1 MRNVAVI
8 LAGGVGT
15 RMGGTMPKQFFKVS
29 GKTVLE
35 HTISVFDNHPL
46 IDEIAI
52 VVHPNYLEKVEE
64 LCCINNFKK
73 VGRILQ
79 GGSERYYSSLSAI
92 NAYASTEND
101 INLIFHDSV
110 RPLVTKRIISD
121 CITMLGKYGAV
132 DVAIPATDTIIKMN
146 LNTHEIEDI
155 PNRQFLY
162 NGQTPQA
169 FKLSVIR
176 EAYKR
181 ALVDPNFKT
190 TDDCGVVLKYMPD
203 IPIGVVPGEKFNMKL
218 THKEDLF
225 LLDKLFQLKSVSDV
239 SLYGQETALEH
250 KVIVIFGGSYGIG
263 HSIAELCTG
272 LKAKVYSFS
281 RSETGT
287 DVADASLVK
296 EALEKVYLIEK
307 KIDFVINTAGILLK
321 IPLMTMKYDDILNLI
336 RVNYLGAINV
346 AKESFSYLAKSHG
359 GLLLFTSSSYTRGRA
374 MYSLYSSSKA
384 AIVNLVQALSEEWK
398 SYNENKSY
406 PLLNKCIQSAYE
418 PGSIFKM
425 VTAIAG
431 LESGNISLTEKI
443 NDTGVY
449 KKYGAEWK
457 CWYYT
462 DYHRGHG
469 YLNVIGAIEKSCN
482 FFFYETADRMGI
494 DTLDKYA
501 TYFGLGRKTGIEL
514 PSETAGTLASKD
526 YVKSIKGSWNP
537 GDTINAAIGQGY
549 NKFTPLQMTK
559 YISMIANGGNNV
571 NVSIVKT
578 IQNADGT
585 EVSKD
590 EINEYVKEKLGLTEE
605 NTENITLNKDYVNA
619 VREGMKSV
627 TSGESGTA
635 YVRFKDFNIKVGGK
649 TGSAEAGKDANGN
662 DIVNAWFAAFAPYD
676 DPEIAVVVMVENGG
690 HGNYTAEAVRNIM
703 AEYFGMNTQNVTEDM
718 QAVSYTESMR

>member
-1 MRNVAVI
+1 MAKVINKKSINFRYNTITIFTYLIGIILIVQLFNLQIVHGAKYREESNTRLTRESTLEATRGEILDRSGNVLVSSSQKFNLELYKSKIDTNALNDSILKIIQVLEKYNVSYVDSFPIKIDPFEYTIADTNLSNWKSNNGINENATAEEAFYKFKDKYKIQNTDISEIRKIIAIRYAIVQEGYSSTKSLTIAKDIPREAVAEFSEEGDEFPGINISVQPVRQYKQGTLASHI
-8 LAGGVGT
+8 LGYASKIGSEEYQ
-15 RMGGTMPKQFFKVS
+15 KKKDEYNQNDII
-29 GKTVLE
+29 GKTGIEAVFEKYLKGKNGTKQIDMAVDGTITAEVVEKEAVAGSNVVL
-35 HTISVFDNHPL
+35 TIDSQLQKIAEEALKDN
-46 IDEIAI
+46 I
-52 VVHPNYLEKVEE
+52 EK
-64 LCCINNFKK
+64 IKNGGFGKSYDAK
-73 VGRILQ
+73 
-79 GGSERYYSSLSAI
+79 GGSCVVMNVKTGEVLAM
-92 NAYASTEND
+92 ASYPDYNPQSFAD
-101 INLIFHDSV
+101 G
-110 RPLVTKRIISD
+110 IS
-121 CITMLGKYGAV
+121 
-132 DVAIPATDTIIKMN
+132 N
-146 LNTHEIEDI
+146 
-155 PNRQFLY
+155 
-162 NGQTPQA
+162 
-169 FKLSVIR
+169 
-176 EAYKR
+176 
-181 ALVDPNFKT
+181 
-190 TDDCGVVLKYMPD
+190 
-203 IPIGVVPGEKFNMKL
+203 
-218 THKEDLF
+218 
-225 LLDKLFQLKSVSDV
+225 
-239 SLYGQETALEH
+239 
-250 KVIVIFGGSYGIG
+250 
-263 HSIAELCTG
+263 
-272 LKAKVYSFS
+272 
-281 RSETGT
+281 
-287 DVADASLVK
+287 
-296 EALEKVYLIEK
+296 
-307 KIDFVINTAGILLK
+307 
-321 IPLMTMKYDDILNLI
+321 
-336 RVNYLGAINV
+336 
-346 AKESFSYLAKSHG
+346 
-359 GLLLFTSSSYTRGRA
+359 
-374 MYSLYSSSKA
+374 
-384 AIVNLVQALSEEWK
+384 EEWK

>member
-1 MRNVAVI
+1 MAKVINKKSINFRYNTITIFTYLIGIILIVQLFNLQIVHGAKYREESNTRLTRESTLEATRGEILDRSGNVLVSSSQKFNLELYKSKIDTNALNDSILKIIQVLEKYNVSYVDSFPIKIDPFEYTIADTNLSNWKSNNGIDENATAEEVFYKFKDKYKIQNTDISEIRKIIAIRYAIVQEGYSSTKSLTIAKDIPREAVAEFSEEGDEFPGINISVQPVRQYKQGTLASHI
-8 LAGGVGT
+8 LGYASKIGSEEYQ
-15 RMGGTMPKQFFKVS
+15 KKKDEYNQNDII
-29 GKTVLE
+29 GKTGIEAVFEKYLKGKNGTKQIDMAVDGTITAEVVEKEAVAGSNVVL
-35 HTISVFDNHPL
+35 TIDSQLQKIAEEALKDN
-46 IDEIAI
+46 I
-52 VVHPNYLEKVEE
+52 EK
-64 LCCINNFKK
+64 IKNGGFGKSYDAK
-73 VGRILQ
+73 
-79 GGSERYYSSLSAI
+79 GGSCVVMNVKTGEVLAM
-92 NAYASTEND
+92 ASYPDYNPQSFAD
-101 INLIFHDSV
+101 G
-110 RPLVTKRIISD
+110 IS
-121 CITMLGKYGAV
+121 
-132 DVAIPATDTIIKMN
+132 N
-146 LNTHEIEDI
+146 
-155 PNRQFLY
+155 
-162 NGQTPQA
+162 
-169 FKLSVIR
+169 
-176 EAYKR
+176 
-181 ALVDPNFKT
+181 
-190 TDDCGVVLKYMPD
+190 
-203 IPIGVVPGEKFNMKL
+203 
-218 THKEDLF
+218 
-225 LLDKLFQLKSVSDV
+225 
-239 SLYGQETALEH
+239 
-250 KVIVIFGGSYGIG
+250 
-263 HSIAELCTG
+263 
-272 LKAKVYSFS
+272 
-281 RSETGT
+281 
-287 DVADASLVK
+287 
-296 EALEKVYLIEK
+296 
-307 KIDFVINTAGILLK
+307 
-321 IPLMTMKYDDILNLI
+321 
-336 RVNYLGAINV
+336 
-346 AKESFSYLAKSHG
+346 
-359 GLLLFTSSSYTRGRA
+359 
-374 MYSLYSSSKA
+374 
-384 AIVNLVQALSEEWK
+384 EEWK

-662 DIVNAWFAAFAPYD
+662 DIVNAWFAAFTPYD

>member
-1 MRNVAVI
+1 MAKVINKKSINFRYNTITIFTYLIGIILIVQLFNLQIVHGAKYREESNTRLTRESTLEATRGEILDRSGNVLVSSSQKFNLELYKSKIDTNALNDSILKIIQVLEKYNVSYVDSFPIKIDPFEYTIADTNLSNWKSNNGIDENATAEEAFYKFKDKYKIQNTDISEIIKIIAIRYAIVQEGYSSTKSLTIAKDIPREAVAEFSEEGDEFPGINISVQPVRQYKQGTLASHI
-8 LAGGVGT
+8 LGYASKIGSEEYQ
-15 RMGGTMPKQFFKVS
+15 KKKDEYNQNDII
-29 GKTVLE
+29 GKTGIEAVFEKYLKGKNGTKQIDMAVDGTITAEVVEKEAVAGSNVVL
-35 HTISVFDNHPL
+35 TIDSQLQKIAEEALKDN
-46 IDEIAI
+46 I
-52 VVHPNYLEKVEE
+52 EK
-64 LCCINNFKK
+64 IKNGGFGKSYDAK
-73 VGRILQ
+73 
-79 GGSERYYSSLSAI
+79 GGSCVVMNVKTGEVLAM
-92 NAYASTEND
+92 ASYPDYNPQSFAD
-101 INLIFHDSV
+101 G
-110 RPLVTKRIISD
+110 IS
-121 CITMLGKYGAV
+121 
-132 DVAIPATDTIIKMN
+132 N
-146 LNTHEIEDI
+146 
-155 PNRQFLY
+155 
-162 NGQTPQA
+162 
-169 FKLSVIR
+169 
-176 EAYKR
+176 
-181 ALVDPNFKT
+181 
-190 TDDCGVVLKYMPD
+190 
-203 IPIGVVPGEKFNMKL
+203 
-218 THKEDLF
+218 
-225 LLDKLFQLKSVSDV
+225 
-239 SLYGQETALEH
+239 
-250 KVIVIFGGSYGIG
+250 
-263 HSIAELCTG
+263 
-272 LKAKVYSFS
+272 
-281 RSETGT
+281 
-287 DVADASLVK
+287 
-296 EALEKVYLIEK
+296 
-307 KIDFVINTAGILLK
+307 
-321 IPLMTMKYDDILNLI
+321 
-336 RVNYLGAINV
+336 
-346 AKESFSYLAKSHG
+346 
-359 GLLLFTSSSYTRGRA
+359 
-374 MYSLYSSSKA
+374 
-384 AIVNLVQALSEEWK
+384 EEWK

>member
-1 MRNVAVI
+1 MAKGINKKSINFRYNIITIFTYLIGIILIVQLFNLQIVHGAKYREESNTRLTRESTLEATRGEILDRSGNVLVSSSQKFNLELYKSKIDTNALNDSILKIIQVLEKYNVSYVDSFPIKIDPFEYTIADTNLSNWKSNNGIDENATAEEAFYKFKDKYKIQNTDISEIRKIIAIRYAIVQEGYSSTKSLTIAKDIPREAVAEFSEEGDEFPGINISVQPVRQYKQGTLASHI
-8 LAGGVGT
+8 LGYASKIGSEEYQ
-15 RMGGTMPKQFFKVS
+15 KKKDEYNQNDII
-29 GKTVLE
+29 GKTGIEAVFEKYLKGKNGTKQIDMAVDGTITAEVVEKEAVAGSNVVL
-35 HTISVFDNHPL
+35 TIDSQLQKIAEEALKDN
-46 IDEIAI
+46 I
-52 VVHPNYLEKVEE
+52 EK
-64 LCCINNFKK
+64 IKNGGFGKAYDAK
-73 VGRILQ
+73 
-79 GGSERYYSSLSAI
+79 GGSCVVMNVKTGEVLAM
-92 NAYASTEND
+92 ASYPDYNPQSFAD
-101 INLIFHDSV
+101 G
-110 RPLVTKRIISD
+110 IS
-121 CITMLGKYGAV
+121 
-132 DVAIPATDTIIKMN
+132 N
-146 LNTHEIEDI
+146 
-155 PNRQFLY
+155 
-162 NGQTPQA
+162 
-169 FKLSVIR
+169 
-176 EAYKR
+176 
-181 ALVDPNFKT
+181 
-190 TDDCGVVLKYMPD
+190 
-203 IPIGVVPGEKFNMKL
+203 
-218 THKEDLF
+218 
-225 LLDKLFQLKSVSDV
+225 
-239 SLYGQETALEH
+239 
-250 KVIVIFGGSYGIG
+250 
-263 HSIAELCTG
+263 
-272 LKAKVYSFS
+272 
-281 RSETGT
+281 
-287 DVADASLVK
+287 
-296 EALEKVYLIEK
+296 
-307 KIDFVINTAGILLK
+307 
-321 IPLMTMKYDDILNLI
+321 
-336 RVNYLGAINV
+336 
-346 AKESFSYLAKSHG
+346 
-359 GLLLFTSSSYTRGRA
+359 
-374 MYSLYSSSKA
+374 
-384 AIVNLVQALSEEWK
+384 EEWK

>member
-1 MRNVAVI
+1 MAKVINKKSINFRYNIITIFTYLIGIILIVQLFNLQIVHGAKYREESNTRLTRESTLEATRGEILDRSGNVLVSSSQKFNLELYKSKIDTNALNDSILKIIQVLEKYNVSYVDSFPIKIDPFEYTIADTNLSNWKSNNGIDENATAEEAFYKFKDKYKIQNTDISEIRKIIAIRYAIVQEGYSSTKSLTIAKDIPREAVAEFSEEGDEFPGINISVQPVRQYKQGTLASHI
-8 LAGGVGT
+8 LGYASKIGSEEYQ
-15 RMGGTMPKQFFKVS
+15 KKKDEYNQNDII
-29 GKTVLE
+29 GKTGIEAVFEKYLKGKNGTKQIDMAVDGTITAEVVEKEAVAGSNVVL
-35 HTISVFDNHPL
+35 TIDSQLQKIAEEALKDN
-46 IDEIAI
+46 I
-52 VVHPNYLEKVEE
+52 EK
-64 LCCINNFKK
+64 IKNGGFGKSYDAK
-73 VGRILQ
+73 
-79 GGSERYYSSLSAI
+79 GGSCVVMNVKTGEVLAM
-92 NAYASTEND
+92 ASYPDYNPQSFAD
-101 INLIFHDSV
+101 G
-110 RPLVTKRIISD
+110 IS
-121 CITMLGKYGAV
+121 
-132 DVAIPATDTIIKMN
+132 N
-146 LNTHEIEDI
+146 
-155 PNRQFLY
+155 
-162 NGQTPQA
+162 
-169 FKLSVIR
+169 
-176 EAYKR
+176 
-181 ALVDPNFKT
+181 
-190 TDDCGVVLKYMPD
+190 
-203 IPIGVVPGEKFNMKL
+203 
-218 THKEDLF
+218 
-225 LLDKLFQLKSVSDV
+225 
-239 SLYGQETALEH
+239 
-250 KVIVIFGGSYGIG
+250 
-263 HSIAELCTG
+263 
-272 LKAKVYSFS
+272 
-281 RSETGT
+281 
-287 DVADASLVK
+287 
-296 EALEKVYLIEK
+296 
-307 KIDFVINTAGILLK
+307 
-321 IPLMTMKYDDILNLI
+321 
-336 RVNYLGAINV
+336 
-346 AKESFSYLAKSHG
+346 
-359 GLLLFTSSSYTRGRA
+359 
-374 MYSLYSSSKA
+374 
-384 AIVNLVQALSEEWK
+384 EEWK

-457 CWYYT
+457 CWHYT

>member
-1 MRNVAVI
+1 MRRRTRLPQRRWLPKVQYTIADTNLSNWKSNNGIDENATAEEAFYKFKDKYKIQNTDISEIRKIIAIRYAIVQEGYSSTKSLTIAKDIPREAVAEFSEEGDEFPGINISVQPVRQYKQGTLASHI
-8 LAGGVGT
+8 LGYASKIGSEEYQ
-15 RMGGTMPKQFFKVS
+15 KKKDEYNQNDII
-29 GKTVLE
+29 GKTGIE
-35 HTISVFDNHPL
+35 SVFEKYLKGKNGTKQIDMAVDGTITAEVVEREAVAGSNVVLTIDSQLQKIAEQALKDN
-46 IDEIAI
+46 I
-52 VVHPNYLEKVEE
+52 EK
-64 LCCINNFKK
+64 IKNGGFGKSYDAK
-73 VGRILQ
+73 
-79 GGSERYYSSLSAI
+79 GGSCVVMNVKTGEVLAM
-92 NAYASTEND
+92 ASYPDYNPQSFAD
-101 INLIFHDSV
+101 G
-110 RPLVTKRIISD
+110 IS
-121 CITMLGKYGAV
+121 
-132 DVAIPATDTIIKMN
+132 
-146 LNTHEIEDI
+146 
-155 PNRQFLY
+155 
-162 NGQTPQA
+162 
-169 FKLSVIR
+169 
-176 EAYKR
+176 
-181 ALVDPNFKT
+181 
-190 TDDCGVVLKYMPD
+190 
-203 IPIGVVPGEKFNMKL
+203 
-218 THKEDLF
+218 
-225 LLDKLFQLKSVSDV
+225 
-239 SLYGQETALEH
+239 
-250 KVIVIFGGSYGIG
+250 
-263 HSIAELCTG
+263 
-272 LKAKVYSFS
+272 
-281 RSETGT
+281 
-287 DVADASLVK
+287 
-296 EALEKVYLIEK
+296 
-307 KIDFVINTAGILLK
+307 
-321 IPLMTMKYDDILNLI
+321 
-336 RVNYLGAINV
+336 
-346 AKESFSYLAKSHG
+346 
-359 GLLLFTSSSYTRGRA
+359 
-374 MYSLYSSSKA
+374 
-384 AIVNLVQALSEEWK
+384 SEEWK

-501 TYFGLGRKTGIEL
+501 KYFGLGRKTGIEL

-571 NVSIVKT
+571 DVSIVKT

-585 EVSKD
+585 EVSKN
-590 EINEYVKEKLGLTEE
+590 EINQYVKEKLGLTEE
-605 NTENITLNKDYVNA
+605 NNENTTLNKDYVNA

-649 TGSAEAGKDANGN
+649 TGSAEAGKDANGK

-718 QAVSYTESMR
+718 QAVSYTESIR

>member
-1 MRNVAVI
+1 MAKVINKKSINFRYNTITIFTYLIGIILIVQLFNLQIVHGAKYREESNTRLTRESTLEATRGEILDRSGNVLVSSSQKFNLELYKSKIDTNALNDSILKIIQVLEKYNVSYVDSFPIKIDPFEYTIADTNLSNWKSNNGIDENATAEEVFYKFKDKYKIQNTDISEIRKIIAIRYAIVQEGYSSTKSLTIAKDIPREAVAEFSEEGDEFPGINISVQPVRQYKQGTLASHI
-8 LAGGVGT
+8 LGYASKIGSEEYQ
-15 RMGGTMPKQFFKVS
+15 KKKDEYNQNDII
-29 GKTVLE
+29 GKTGIEAVFEKYLKGKNGTKQIDMAVDGTITAEVVEKEAVAGSNVVL
-35 HTISVFDNHPL
+35 TIDSQLQKIAEEALKDN
-46 IDEIAI
+46 I
-52 VVHPNYLEKVEE
+52 EK
-64 LCCINNFKK
+64 IKNGGFGKSYDAK
-73 VGRILQ
+73 
-79 GGSERYYSSLSAI
+79 GGSCVVMNVKTGEVLAM
-92 NAYASTEND
+92 ASYPDYNPQSFAD
-101 INLIFHDSV
+101 G
-110 RPLVTKRIISD
+110 IS
-121 CITMLGKYGAV
+121 
-132 DVAIPATDTIIKMN
+132 N
-146 LNTHEIEDI
+146 
-155 PNRQFLY
+155 
-162 NGQTPQA
+162 
-169 FKLSVIR
+169 
-176 EAYKR
+176 
-181 ALVDPNFKT
+181 
-190 TDDCGVVLKYMPD
+190 
-203 IPIGVVPGEKFNMKL
+203 
-218 THKEDLF
+218 
-225 LLDKLFQLKSVSDV
+225 
-239 SLYGQETALEH
+239 
-250 KVIVIFGGSYGIG
+250 
-263 HSIAELCTG
+263 
-272 LKAKVYSFS
+272 
-281 RSETGT
+281 
-287 DVADASLVK
+287 
-296 EALEKVYLIEK
+296 
-307 KIDFVINTAGILLK
+307 
-321 IPLMTMKYDDILNLI
+321 
-336 RVNYLGAINV
+336 
-346 AKESFSYLAKSHG
+346 
-359 GLLLFTSSSYTRGRA
+359 
-374 MYSLYSSSKA
+374 
-384 AIVNLVQALSEEWK
+384 EEWK

-482 FFFYETADRMGI
+482 FFFYETADRIGI

>member
-1 MRNVAVI
+1 LAKGINKKSINFRYNTITIFTYLIGIILIVQLFNLQIVHGAKYREESNTRLTRESTLEATRGEILDRSGNVLVSSSQKFNLELYKSKIDTNALNDSILKIIQVLEKYNVSYVDSFPIKIDPFEYTIADTNLSNWKSNNGIDENATAEEAFYKFKDKYKIQNTDISEIRKIIAIRYAIVQEGYSSTKSLTIAKDIPREAVAEFSEEGDEFPGINISVQPVRQYKQGTLASHI
-8 LAGGVGT
+8 LGYASKIGSEEYQ
-15 RMGGTMPKQFFKVS
+15 KKKDEYNQNDII
-29 GKTVLE
+29 GKTGIEAVFEKYLKGKNGTKQIDMAVDGTITAEVVEKEAVAGSNVVL
-35 HTISVFDNHPL
+35 TIDSQLQKIAEEALKDN
-46 IDEIAI
+46 I
-52 VVHPNYLEKVEE
+52 EK
-64 LCCINNFKK
+64 IKNGGFGKSYDAK
-73 VGRILQ
+73 
-79 GGSERYYSSLSAI
+79 GGSCVVMNVKTGEVLAM
-92 NAYASTEND
+92 ASYPDYNPQSFAD
-101 INLIFHDSV
+101 G
-110 RPLVTKRIISD
+110 IS
-121 CITMLGKYGAV
+121 
-132 DVAIPATDTIIKMN
+132 N
-146 LNTHEIEDI
+146 
-155 PNRQFLY
+155 
-162 NGQTPQA
+162 
-169 FKLSVIR
+169 
-176 EAYKR
+176 
-181 ALVDPNFKT
+181 
-190 TDDCGVVLKYMPD
+190 
-203 IPIGVVPGEKFNMKL
+203 
-218 THKEDLF
+218 
-225 LLDKLFQLKSVSDV
+225 
-239 SLYGQETALEH
+239 
-250 KVIVIFGGSYGIG
+250 
-263 HSIAELCTG
+263 
-272 LKAKVYSFS
+272 
-281 RSETGT
+281 
-287 DVADASLVK
+287 
-296 EALEKVYLIEK
+296 
-307 KIDFVINTAGILLK
+307 
-321 IPLMTMKYDDILNLI
+321 
-336 RVNYLGAINV
+336 
-346 AKESFSYLAKSHG
+346 
-359 GLLLFTSSSYTRGRA
+359 
-374 MYSLYSSSKA
+374 
-384 AIVNLVQALSEEWK
+384 EEWK

-605 NTENITLNKDYVNA
+605 NNENITLNKDYVNA